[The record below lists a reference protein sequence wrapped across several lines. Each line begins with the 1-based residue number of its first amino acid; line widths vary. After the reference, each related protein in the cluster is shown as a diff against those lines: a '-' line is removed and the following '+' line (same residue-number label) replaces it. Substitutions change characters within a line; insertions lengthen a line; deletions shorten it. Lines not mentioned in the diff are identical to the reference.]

1 VITGPTQTTVTHL
14 SNSRFA
20 IRIRS
25 HEIFVDQTIAG
36 GGNDAGPTPLELL
49 GAGLGSCIA
58 YYVHQFL
65 HTRGLAADGIRVT
78 VSQTRAQHPTRI
90 DSFSVRVELPAAI
103 PSRYVTL
110 LERVIEA
117 CPAHNT
123 LLLGTS
129 IDVSFMTPA
138 SELAVV

>member
-1 VITGPTQTTVTHL
+1 MITGPTQTTVTHL

-25 HEIFVDQTIAG
+25 HEIFVDQTAAA
-36 GGNDAGPTPLELL
+36 GGNDSGPTPLELL

-65 HTRGLAADGIRVT
+65 HIRGLQADGIRVT
-78 VSQTRAQHPTRI
+78 VSQTRAQNPTRI
-90 DSFSVRVELPAAI
+90 DSFSVRVELPLVL
-103 PSRYVTL
+103 PSRYVSL
-110 LERVIEA
+110 LERIIEA

-123 LLLGTS
+123 LSLGAT
-129 IDVSFMTPA
+129 IDVSFLTRA
-138 SELAVV
+138 SAIAVV